1 LYSWEPRILLSSL
14 FGVNKPLGF
23 KFSCRQMLRL
33 CFSQVD
39 VKLFI
44 AAGVKLFLAGR
55 C

>member
-33 CFSQVD
+33 CFLWVD
-39 VKLFI
+39 V
-44 AAGVKLFLAGR
+44 
-55 C
+55 